1 MASSSAFDEQEHAE
15 RIAENLAILDSSA
28 NDVDKRATA
37 LSLLITRLLTAPAP
51 DPLALID
58 PLQKALRHSHPGLFV
73 PALASISGLIQSIR
87 EASNAASLLCRV
99 ADKWLTAVLE
109 RIGDGKERVKS
120 VARDALDAI
129 AEATL
134 ASTQLSGSSSKETPS
149 AAFMRVLK
157 DNGLAAKS
165 PRVREGTTTHLPILR
180 HQVKNA
186 LQLKP
191 ILPNL
196 VDLLSDADGPTR
208 EAARQSV
215 VALFAPAP
223 AAAKTDL
230 KKELERKQVRKQ
242 TADPLLASVFAGVV
256 EPPADL
262 AGADGDAELQ
272 AGSAARPGISRAA
285 PTGPQTMARGEPTP
299 SAQDDVPMVYVA
311 SRADIERTF
320 APMQAIFEGK
330 ETEHNWAARE
340 TSMIKIRGILRTGT
354 AEKLGQSLA
363 KEIRGLGAGICK
375 GTASLRTTLAMHSIS
390 LVGEAVV
397 ALGDELH
404 ESVVDL
410 FFTSLFGMAGFTKKL
425 VANAAQSAVAL
436 ILQNVSYRATF
447 LEALWGGLQEKN
459 VAIRSF
465 ACVHLCTVL
474 ERNALNR
481 KHQLEAHSGLETLQ
495 NFFKKALPD
504 PNPDVRSK
512 AREGFGRFQT
522 VWPVEAER
530 LLESLDPTTRK
541 QIATAAATSQSGTAN
556 ATTAKA
562 RTVSAAPPRRPGG
575 PSSALLA
582 AKRAASER
590 MAQQR
595 KEQAEAQDAEEADGD
610 LDAHTPP
617 TEQAGAQA
625 SNLAKPATP
634 GNGHSIPSSASS
646 GSASRSVKDRI
657 AAYQTSA
664 FAPSRASKS
673 PESTTARPVVRP
685 VRAQRAPAATP
696 DHDETVQLA
705 DLSVADASV
714 DLMESASP
722 TPQRPTRRSLLL
734 AQRSHAQ
741 APRESPA
748 KSSATSSED
757 TKKERLNGLSGDS
770 GDSAAAGM
778 ATDSPQAKASSS
790 GTSISILNNRP
801 GVQEWVANLH
811 AGTADLD
818 TFKRLGALSRE
829 YKLPLPVSATPLD
842 IEAATRGEAL
852 SNSGGGALG
861 LQPDAE
867 QDSERVVAAWREA
880 QIFERLWEAIM
891 RYLNLPS
898 ADVNLTGAAL
908 VVLRRI
914 LENQLPLISSTDKE
928 TQFLSLVFR
937 RRLEKENV
945 SRNACESL
953 IDAWSSGIEPILGL
967 GTLMS
972 ALEPALR
979 ESEASR
985 SGRERVR
992 KLGLYALRKL
1002 LARLPAELVEEEL
1015 PRFKAFVKD
1024 AFADPNTDLRIAATD
1039 VIKTANSRLKDLDI
1053 LFSILAPLEPHHK
1066 DLLSY
1071 YIGKNA

>member
-1 MASSSAFDEQEHAE
+1 MASSSAFDEEEHAE

-51 DPLALID
+51 DPLALIE

-73 PALASISGLIQSIR
+73 PALASISGLIQSIK
-87 EASNAASLLCRV
+87 EASNATSLLCRV

-134 ASTQLSGSSSKETPS
+134 ASTQLGGSSSKETPG

-165 PRVREGTTTHLPILR
+165 PRVREGTTAHLPILR

-242 TADPLLASVFAGVV
+242 TADPLLASVFAEVV

-272 AGSAARPGISRAA
+272 AGSAARSGPSRAA
-285 PTGPQTMARGEPTP
+285 PTGPQAMARGEPTP

-340 TSMIKIRGILRTGT
+340 ASMMKIRGILRTGT

-465 ACVHLCTVL
+465 ACAHLCIVL
-474 ERNALNR
+474 ERNALTR
-481 KHQLEAHSGLETLQ
+481 KHQLEAHSGLETFQ

-512 AREGFGRFQT
+512 AREGFGRFQA

-541 QIATAAATSQSGTAN
+541 QIATAAATSQSVAAN

-617 TEQAGAQA
+617 TERAGAQA
-625 SNLAKPATP
+625 SNLTKPAAP

-664 FAPSRASKS
+664 LAPSRASKS
-673 PESTTARPVVRP
+673 PESTTARPVARP

-705 DLSVADASV
+705 DLGVADASV
-714 DLMESASP
+714 DLMGSASP
-722 TPQRPTRRSLLL
+722 TPQRPTRRSLLP

-741 APRESPA
+741 APPESPA
-748 KSSATSSED
+748 KSSATSNED

-770 GDSAAAGM
+770 AAAEVALG
-778 ATDSPQAKASSS
+778 SPRAKASSS
-790 GTSISILNNRP
+790 GTSISILSNRP
-801 GVQEWVANLH
+801 GVQEWVTNLH
-811 AGTADLD
+811 AGNADLD

-842 IEAATRGEAL
+842 IDAATRGEAPL
-852 SNSGGGALG
+852 QSGGGALG

-1071 YIGKNA
+1071 YISKNA